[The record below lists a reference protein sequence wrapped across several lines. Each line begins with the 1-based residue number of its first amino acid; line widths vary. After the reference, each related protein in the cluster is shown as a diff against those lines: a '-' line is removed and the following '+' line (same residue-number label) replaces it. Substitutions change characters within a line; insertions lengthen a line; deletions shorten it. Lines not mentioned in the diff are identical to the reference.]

1 MSSFIVTIDQ
11 GSSGT
16 KVLAFDQRGEVV
28 YRSSRPLEILRS
40 TTTHVEQSPLHVLEE
55 TRSALGEVLLSIHHD
70 GHDIAAIGL
79 ACQRSS
85 FLLWDRKSGEALTPI
100 ISWQDLRA
108 KDLCA
113 ELMPHRKAIYKKTG
127 LPLTGHYGGPKFL
140 WLLRHESR
148 MSQWLGSIDTV
159 YSPWSSFLLW
169 HLTEERT
176 CTVDESIAGRSL
188 LFNICDRSWDI
199 TLLRLFQVPREILP
213 EVRPTCHLY
222 GHCLFADRSIPLV
235 CSIGD
240 HQAAL
245 LGMGGFASGRC
256 ALNYGTSGGALI
268 NIGREPHVVD
278 GLLTNIDYSNP
289 EEVFYAAEGT
299 VNAVG
304 SLFEWFEMEKGV
316 KGASRD
322 WENMMAP
329 SSQGWFM
336 LPGMYGIAAP
346 YWKETAP
353 TLFQG
358 PGVLPSIEVQIR
370 AAMESIAFLTADI
383 LERLNQIPGFEVR
396 QITAGGGAG
405 RRPLLQFLA
414 DLVGM
419 PIHHSFITDATA
431 LGCAFLTGLQVGF
444 WRDIAEIQSLVRE
457 GETFYPR
464 LSPPLRQGLLDLWHQ
479 LLRSQGV
486 TPGGDSF

>member
-1 MSSFIVTIDQ
+1 MNCCIVTIDQ

-16 KVLAFDQRGEVV
+16 KVLAFDRRGEVV
-28 YRSSRPLEILRS
+28 YRSSRPLKILRS
-40 TTTHVEQSPLHVLEE
+40 SPTHVEQSPLHVLAE
-55 TRSALGEVLLSIHHD
+55 TRSALEEVLSSIHHD
-70 GHDIAAIGL
+70 GHEVAAIGL

-85 FLLWDRKSGEALTPI
+85 FLLWDRQSGQALTPI

-113 ELMPHRKAIYKKTG
+113 ELIPHRKVIYQKTG

-140 WLLRHESR
+140 WLLRHEPP
-148 MSQWLGSIDTV
+148 MSHWIGSIGTV

-188 LFNICDRSWDI
+188 FFNIFDRSWDE
-199 TLLRLFQVPREILP
+199 TLLTLFQVPREILP
-213 EVRPTCHLY
+213 EIRPTCHLH
-222 GHCLFADRSIPLV
+222 GHCRFGDRSIPLV

-245 LGMGGFASGRC
+245 LGMGGFASGRI

-278 GLLTNIDYSNP
+278 GLLTNINYSNR

-316 KGASRD
+316 KGASGD
-322 WENMMAP
+322 WEKRMAP

-353 TLFQG
+353 TLFHG
-358 PGVLPSIEVQIR
+358 PGDHASIEVQMR

-383 LERLNQIPGFEVR
+383 LERLNRIPGFEVR
-396 QITAGGGAG
+396 RITAGGGAG
-405 RRPLLQFLA
+405 RKPLLQFQA
-414 DLVGM
+414 DLLGM

-444 WRDIAEIQSLVRE
+444 WRDVAEIQSLARE
-457 GETFYPR
+457 GETFHPQ
-464 LSPPLRQGLLDLWHQ
+464 LSFSLRQGLLDRWHQ
-479 LLRSQGV
+479 LLRSHGV
-486 TPGGDSF
+486 TPCADFS

>member
-1 MSSFIVTIDQ
+1 MSRFIVTIDQ

-16 KVLAFDQRGEVV
+16 KVLAFDQQGEVV
-28 YRSSRPLEILRS
+28 YRTSRPLEILRS
-40 TTTHVEQSPLHVLEE
+40 SPTHVEQNPIHVLRE
-55 TRSALGEVLLSIHHD
+55 TRAAVEEVLLSVQHD
-70 GHDIAAIGL
+70 GHDVAAIGM

-108 KDLCA
+108 KDLAA
-113 ELMPHRKAIYKKTG
+113 ELMPHREAIYKKTG

-140 WLLRHESR
+140 WLLRHEPR
-148 MSQWLGSIDTV
+148 MSQWPASNSTV

-169 HLTEERT
+169 HLTEERV
-176 CTVDESIAGRSL
+176 CAVDEAIAGRSL
-188 LFNICDRSWDI
+188 LFNIFDRSWDE

-213 EVRPTCHLY
+213 DIAPTCHLY
-222 GHCLFADRSIPLV
+222 GHYRFGDRSIPLV

-245 LGMGGFASGRC
+245 LGMGGFVSGRC
-256 ALNYGTSGGALI
+256 ALNYGTSGGTLI

-289 EEVFYAAEGT
+289 SEAFYAAEGT
-299 VNAVG
+299 INAVG
-304 SLFEWFEMEKGV
+304 SLFEWFETEKGV

-322 WENMMAP
+322 WEEKMTP
-329 SSQGWFM
+329 SSQGWLM
-336 LPGMYGIAAP
+336 LPGVYGIAAP

-353 TLFQG
+353 TLFHG
-358 PGVLPSIEVQIR
+358 PGELPSIEVQIR
-370 AAMESIAFLTADI
+370 AAMESIAFLTTDI
-383 LERLNQIPGFEVR
+383 LERLKQIPGFAVR

-405 RRPLLQFLA
+405 RKPLLQFQA
-414 DLVGM
+414 DLLGV

-444 WRDIAEIQSLVRE
+444 WKNIEEIQSLLRE
-457 GETFYPR
+457 GETFHPR
-464 LSPPLRQGLLDLWHQ
+464 ISSSMRRDLLDRWHQ
-479 LLRSQGV
+479 LLRSHGV
-486 TPGGDSF
+486 TAGED